1 VIIAAVMLHRV
12 ALAVG
17 VMGFT
22 AAGCSD
28 NGSARLPDPPVPA
41 SDRDGD
47 GVADA
52 DDNCPDVANADQAD
66 DDRDGVGNACGTAS
80 KVTCPAPG
88 ALPEARAYRDYVID
102 GTQLVHGEVT
112 QWSWA
117 VDGGSC
123 DELFV
128 REGKP
133 ATFTVKDASGPQLTF
148 QPGASG
154 DYNVRMTAMLASG
167 ETASCTL
174 PVHVAGVGLR
184 VELCWD
190 DTGTSSLDLH
200 LHAPHT
206 TTPWYPINHS
216 DACDF
221 AAPAPD
227 WGYAAS
233 PLSECENGPGGEDWR
248 AVGAC
253 KNPRLDLDNW
263 LDVSRPENIYVDV
276 PEDGATYR
284 AMASYSVG
292 VGARTPITNVYC
304 QGHLVA
310 SFGRGPEIVPGFDT
324 PSDGSTWRVA
334 DITTHVDA
342 SGVTRCDVAAL
353 HPPGQS
359 TGFDVRKNVI
369 SF

>member
-1 VIIAAVMLHRV
+1 MAAVMLHRV

-17 VMGFT
+17 VLGFT
-22 AAGCSD
+22 AAGCSND
-28 NGSARLPDPPVPA
+28 GSARLPDPAVPA